1 MKSDGTVDRELGAW
15 SLRSRSLASHHLP
28 VPWVWFSAA
37 PSSVPWN
44 PSTIWPSPPHLHSAT
59 AAYLP
64 PTRAQAW
71 RGAGTG
77 MHTPQ
82 CLGWGMMAAAPT
94 LRWQH
99 QGAFMGCSAG
109 TSLWSPRSRYQAY
122 PVHSEFAHLLTVG
135 AGGLWKEM
143 PGSTSCPRPGAQHVR
158 PATGEKGNL
167 TFRFQGN
174 AGPELPGRAQAHE
187 GSALPREN
195 PHWPAP
201 RLGEPSPTS
210 SHLPKSGLSLL
221 ASLRHPVKSHGIQC
235 TTLAIPHVLNLLMF
249 AF

>member
-15 SLRSRSLASHHLP
+15 SLRSRGLASHHLP

-59 AAYLP
+59 VAHLP
-64 PTRAQAW
+64 PTWAQAW

-77 MHTPQ
+77 CTPHSV
-82 CLGWGMMAAAPT
+82 WGGCMVAAAPA

-109 TSLWSPRSRYQAY
+109 TSLWSPRSRYPVY
-122 PVHSEFAHLLTVG
+122 PVHSEVAHLLTVG

-143 PGSTSCPRPGAQHVR
+143 PGSTSCPRPGAQRVR

-167 TFRFQGN
+167 TFRLQDN

-187 GSALPREN
+187 GLHSPRRIPIGPLPAWGN
-195 PHWPAP
+195 PLLLLPTFPSLACLFWP
-201 RLGEPSPTS
+201 
-210 SHLPKSGLSLL
+210 
-221 ASLRHPVKSHGIQC
+221 V
-235 TTLAIPHVLNLLMF
+235 
-249 AF
+249 

>member
-15 SLRSRSLASHHLP
+15 SLRSRGLASHHLP

-44 PSTIWPSPPHLHSAT
+44 PSTIWASPSPPSLSNRC
-59 AAYLP
+59 LP
-64 PTRAQAW
+64 APNL
-71 RGAGTG
+71 GTG
-77 MHTPQ
+77 MARSGDRMHTPQ
-82 CLGWGMMAAAPT
+82 CLGWGMVAAAPA

-109 TSLWSPRSRYQAY
+109 TSLWSPRSRYPVY
-122 PVHSEFAHLLTVG
+122 PVHSEVAHLLTVG

-143 PGSTSCPRPGAQHVR
+143 PGSTSCPRPGAQRVR

-167 TFRFQGN
+167 TFRLQGN

-187 GSALPREN
+187 GLHSPGRIPIGPLPAWGN
-195 PHWPAP
+195 PLLLLPTFPSLACLFWP
-201 RLGEPSPTS
+201 
-210 SHLPKSGLSLL
+210 
-221 ASLRHPVKSHGIQC
+221 V
-235 TTLAIPHVLNLLMF
+235 
-249 AF
+249 